1 MIPKYKQLHEC
12 FDISFL
18 TKVITNIVVESKI
31 PKYIPRWFSQLKSV
45 KPTFEACFNK
55 KQLGS
60 ALGKVYLQ
68 FYT

>member
-45 KPTFEACFNK
+45 KPTFEACFN
-55 KQLGS
+55 
-60 ALGKVYLQ
+60 
-68 FYT
+68 